1 MIGVVFALKWEAVRL
16 GPATAMAVSGVGRGR
31 AGRAAEELIARHP
44 ISALI
49 SAGFAGALS
58 PALKVGDLVVDTSVA
73 EWRMAAARHGARL
86 GPVLALEH
94 VVRTAA
100 ERARFAATGAL
111 AVDTES
117 AAVAGVAARHGLPF
131 ANVRAITDTAAR
143 DLVLDWDN
151 CPTPDGQF
159 RLLPLLR
166 HAVHVPGGVAEI
178 AQLWYASLLASRSL
192 GQFLRALTS
201 DLGPES

>member
-1 MIGVVFALKWEAVRL
+1 MIGVVFALKREVVRL
-16 GPATAMAVSGVGRGR
+16 GANAAPAVSG
-31 AGRAAEELIARHP
+31 AGRERAARATEELIARYP

-73 EWRMAAARHGARL
+73 EWRMAAARQGARQ
-86 GPVLALEH
+86 GPVLSLEH

-100 ERARFAATGAL
+100 ERAGFATTGAL

-143 DLVLDWDN
+143 DLLLDWDN
-151 CPTPDGQF
+151 CAAPDGQF
-159 RLLPLLR
+159 RLLPVLR
-166 HAVHVPGGVAEI
+166 QAIGIPGGVAEI
-178 AQLWYASLLASRSL
+178 ARLWYASVLASRNL

-201 DLGPES
+201 DLRPGA

>member
-1 MIGVVFALKWEAVRL
+1 MIGVVFALKREVVRL
-16 GPATAMAVSGVGRGR
+16 GANAAPAVSGVGRER
-31 AGRAAEELIARHP
+31 AARAAEELIARYP

-73 EWRMAAARHGARL
+73 EWQMAAARHGARQ

-143 DLVLDWDN
+143 DLLLDWDN
-151 CPTPDGQF
+151 CPAPDGQF

-166 HAVHVPGGVAEI
+166 HAVHVPGGMAEI
-178 AQLWYASLLASRSL
+178 ARLWYASLLASRNL

-201 DLGPES
+201 DLRPEA